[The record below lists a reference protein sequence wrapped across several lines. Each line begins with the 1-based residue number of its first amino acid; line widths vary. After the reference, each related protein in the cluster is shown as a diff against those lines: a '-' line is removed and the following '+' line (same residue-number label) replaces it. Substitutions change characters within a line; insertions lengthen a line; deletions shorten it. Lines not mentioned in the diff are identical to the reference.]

1 MNYELLLGI
10 DDDDAALRSPLYECI
25 MSNQSQPCISL
36 VEVTCYFAL
45 EMEQTNR
52 SAISQ
57 KYQTSI
63 NMQPNCLPWSQ
74 PLPSSFRAFSEQF
87 PGSFR
92 ATVSEQL
99 QSNWSEFQYRFFS
112 AKFLIIS
119 SANGCSISRQ
129 RCSEQFQSSFRAV
142 SEQFQSNAS
151 TAPR

>member
-57 KYQTSI
+57 KYQLICNPIACPGANRYRAVSGHFPSI
-63 NMQPNCLPWSQ
+63 
-74 PLPSSFRAFSEQF
+74 FRAVSEPPFRSSCRAIDLNSSTVFSVQNF
-87 PGSFR
+87 LSFPAPMDAPYPGSG
-92 ATVSEQL
+92 A
-99 QSNWSEFQYRFFS
+99 
-112 AKFLIIS
+112 A
-119 SANGCSISRQ
+119 
-129 RCSEQFQSSFRAV
+129 SSFRAV